1 MMHRHFNRHPAT
13 ETALESTQI
22 GPALTSPF
30 IYALPAADPTMIKH
44 AAPQHPQA
52 LTKLQHRLLYESDSD
67 SSFDLT
73 FSSPSSV
80 GSASEYSDVGYQ
92 SSARSRT
99 SSYGAARRMGRH
111 SSASRSESISSV
123 LGSSIAIQRVLMGHN
138 SSSSVSSKNQRQS
151 VRAIASAFE
160 QVGRGPTADLPK
172 VGRRQLDRVDE
183 HVASNA
189 AAGQA
194 QSSRPQQPSAPAAG
208 QSADAPTTRRAGA
221 NGPVPARLVIS
232 KEPIRGPLSA
242 PAVIT
247 APASQ
252 ASSEPHFTFPPR
264 AGAPRHTPTASPH
277 VRVRSFISLGER
289 DDDEPVFDIIPSPS
303 RKRSF
308 GLPPASASTTPQ
320 PRTDTVP
327 HAPQSASASPY
338 DSPRSLASRDS
349 MISTY
354 SNDSL
359 GEHPFS
365 LQLPTDDDAERRA
378 SAAGSLHFDLGGFS
392 SPCMDAASTG
402 RLTPLRS
409 EHAAHAA
416 LCADEGSTRG
426 SRATLQPLFLST
438 SRPSSSSSSATLAA
452 SSTATV
458 APCMRIDSSTT
469 FPLPPTNLVK
479 SAPRSIREMRW
490 PLGQTRDL
498 GAESGA
504 DTTLAVDELRR
515 EAQAILDS
523 IREVGEEI
531 DRAIPPTH
539 RLPGSGYRE
548 KKAASPTAAETP
560 QTTSFVKVDQS
571 YSDVWRIIDSWY
583 WSSFEVGPSQT

>member
-1 MMHRHFNRHPAT
+1 MHRHFNRHPAT
-13 ETALESTQI
+13 ESALESTQI

-30 IYALPAADPTMIKH
+30 IYALPAADPAMIKH

-160 QVGRGPTADLPK
+160 QVGRGPNADLPK

-183 HVASNA
+183 HVASNGA
-189 AAGQA
+189 RQA
-194 QSSRPQQPSAPAAG
+194 QPLRSQQPPAPAAG
-208 QSADAPTTRRAGA
+208 QSVDAQTTRRAGA
-221 NGPVPARLVIS
+221 NGPLPARLVIS
-232 KEPIRGPLSA
+232 KEPVRGPLSA

-247 APASQ
+247 APGSQ
-252 ASSEPHFTFPPR
+252 ASSEPQFTFPPR
-264 AGAPRHTPTASPH
+264 AGAPQHAPTASPP

-308 GLPPASASTTPQ
+308 GLPPASALATPQ

-327 HAPQSASASPY
+327 HAPQSASASPL

-349 MISTY
+349 MMSTY

-365 LQLPTDDDAERRA
+365 LQLPTDDDGERRV
-378 SAAGSLHFDLGGFS
+378 SAVGSLHFDLGGFP
-392 SPCMDAASTG
+392 SPCMDAVSTG
-402 RLTPLRS
+402 RVTPVRA
-409 EHAAHAA
+409 EHVTHAAP
-416 LCADEGSTRG
+416 CADEGSTA
-426 SRATLQPLFLST
+426 RASTTLQPLLLST
-438 SRPSSSSSSATLAA
+438 SRPSSSSSCATLAA
-452 SSTATV
+452 SSSATL
-458 APCMRIDSSTT
+458 ASCMRINNSTT
-469 FPLPPTNLVK
+469 FPLPPSSFVK
-479 SAPRSIREMRW
+479 PAARTIREMRW

-504 DTTLAVDELRR
+504 DTTLAVDQLRR

-548 KKAASPTAAETP
+548 KKAASPTTAETP
-560 QTTSFVKVDQS
+560 HTTSFVKVDQS
-571 YSDVWRIIDSWY
+571 YSDVWRIVDSWY